1 MPGQPFRSSLNPFI
15 EYITQARLER
25 KTWHEIAEHITAQ
38 GTKTD
43 TSQVARF
50 AKRHAAAKVPFGFPP
65 KSATTAPAKES
76 QTESATRSAAPPPEQ
91 VVQESEFAAEHEF
104 RPSRPPLFPS
114 RKKQT

>member
-25 KTWHEIAEHITAQ
+25 KTWQEIAQYITAQ

-50 AKRHAAAKVPFGFPP
+50 AKRHAASKVPFGFPP
-65 KSATTAPAKES
+65 KSVGPAAAGDRQAES
-76 QTESATRSAAPPPEQ
+76 EQQPAAQPEQ
-91 VVQESEFAAEHEF
+91 AVQESEFSAEHEF
-104 RPSRPPLFPS
+104 RPSRPTLFPS
-114 RKKQT
+114 KKKPT